1 MSIPDSLF
9 EFFME
14 YSAFLEEMES
24 VQKEKLES
32 VLSDDLSR
40 MERSIKSQQAYAM
53 RLENIEN
60 RRIRL
65 QEEAGL
71 ADMTFSQLVEQA
83 EPERRNELRVLFG
96 RAQNAL
102 SNIKHLNEKALSITR
117 EKLRTME
124 LDGMGNN
131 RPNIDTNA

>member
-1 MSIPDSLF
+1 MSFPESLY
-9 EFFME
+9 EFFEE

-32 VLSDDLSR
+32 VLSGDLPR

-65 QEEAGL
+65 QKEAGF
-71 ADMTFSQLVEQA
+71 ADMTFSQIVDNA
-83 EPERRNELRVLFG
+83 SPEKRNDLRALFS

-102 SNIKHLNEKALSITR
+102 SNIKYLNEKALTVAR
-117 EKLRTME
+117 EKLRTIE
-124 LDGMGNN
+124 LDVADSN
-131 RPNIDTNA
+131 RFNIETNA

>member
-65 QEEAGL
+65 QKEAGL